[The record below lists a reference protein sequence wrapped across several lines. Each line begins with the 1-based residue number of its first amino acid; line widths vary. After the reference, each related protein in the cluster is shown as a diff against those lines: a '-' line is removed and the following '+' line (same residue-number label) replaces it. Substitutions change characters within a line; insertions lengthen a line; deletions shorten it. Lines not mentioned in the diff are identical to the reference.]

1 MAKTLRR
8 NGDPIATPVLPEVR
22 ELDLGDRGVLTIRFS
37 TGPTDRRRAR
47 RMPPLVLIH
56 GWTVSANL
64 NWFRLY
70 DRISER
76 HAFVAWDQRG
86 HGTGLRPEV
95 FTLEDCADDVI
106 AVADALGWEQI
117 VPVGYSMGGTIA
129 QLVAHRHPTRVAGL
143 VLCST
148 AAVFQETRGDEF
160 FFESLLGGAV
170 KALNA
175 APKFL
180 VDRLPGRFRSPNKD
194 SPLADWMATEWKDHH
209 AGNIAQAGQ
218 AVGRFRSEPWLGSI
232 SAPTA
237 VVVTTEDDTVPATRQ
252 HQLAALIPN
261 ATEHAV
267 ALDHRAAVNS
277 PDVYWPVFD
286 AALASVAK
294 RQTPMMKGSLAAAQA
309 RESVQHLF
317 VSGRVQNVGFRDS
330 MQRRAEELGVK
341 GWVRNREDGRVE
353 AVLAGAMEKVDEL
366 LDWARTGPPM
376 ANVTELR
383 AKAKTMADLRR
394 SRSRDTDGVAGVAG
408 VAGVDVDTDA
418 DISDVT
424 KLSNFEVR
432 PTER

>member
-22 ELDLGDRGVLTIRFS
+22 ELDLGERGVLTIRFS

-86 HGTGLRPEV
+86 HGTGLRPAV

-117 VPVGYSMGGTIA
+117 IPVGYSMGGTIA

-148 AAVFQETRGDEF
+148 AAVFRETRGDEF

-209 AGNIAQAGQ
+209 AGNVAQAGQ

-232 SAPTA
+232 TAPTA
-237 VVVTTEDDTVPATRQ
+237 VVVTPEDDTVPATRQ

-277 PDVYWPVFD
+277 PDIYWPVFD

-294 RQTPMMKGSLAAAQA
+294 RQTPMMKGSLAAAPA

-394 SRSRDTDGVAGVAG
+394 SRSRDTDGAAGIDSDA
-408 VAGVDVDTDA
+408 DA
-418 DISDVT
+418 DISDIT